1 MIYNLTSMVYECRP
15 KSYKNKSTNKDVE
28 LLELTLEQSSIG
40 SDGYKVKDVDTVQF
54 ELEKLTSEQKTQ
66 LLESP
71 EKYIT
76 LNYDFRQ
83 WRDKA
88 TSQMQA
94 GMMLSNYDFKIHDKN
109 PNPIQ
114 KNTANDAKKT
124 A

>member
-1 MIYNLTSMVYECRP
+1 MLYNLQAMVYECRP
-15 KSYKNKSTNKDVE
+15 KSYKNKSTGKEVE

-54 ELEKLTSEQKTQ
+54 ELDKLTSEQKTQ

-71 EKYIT
+71 DKYIT
-76 LNYDFRQ
+76 LNYEFRS
-83 WRDKA
+83 WRDANTKQM
-88 TSQMQA
+88 TSA
-94 GMMLSNYDFKIHDKN
+94 MMLANYDFKIHDKN

-114 KNTANDAKKT
+114 KTTSHDVKKS